1 MFTASIGLVVSAAT
15 TWAAAADRRSPRQA
29 AARRRVHE
37 SVRARGS
44 FIAAKDIPASVPL
57 ASGFRGRPCPA
68 DWIPG
73 DVGPHPIE
81 PCVTSNDT
89 LVVVALPHGCARY
102 ATISVDSFRRRR
114 LERTNDTGQGI
125 RGRMTKARAGRGR
138 AGTTVSYMQD
148 AVNVI
153 RHADELVEHE

>member
-1 MFTASIGLVVSAAT
+1 MFTAPIGRVVSAAT

-29 AARRRVHE
+29 AARRSVHE

-44 FIAAKDIPASVPL
+44 FIAAKDIPATVSL

-81 PCVTSNDT
+81 RCVTSNDT

-102 ATISVDSFRRRR
+102 ATISVDSFRCRR
-114 LERTNDTGQGI
+114 LERTNDTGKGI
-125 RGRMTKARAGRGR
+125 GGRMTKARDDRWWAG
-138 AGTTVSYMQD
+138 ATVSYMQD
-148 AVNVI
+148 TVNVI
-153 RHADELVEHE
+153 RHDD